1 MSKLKKRIHKLKQI
15 GLLLKRI
22 TYSVFHKTHPIFR
35 KKDYLLNLFNEKT
48 PKYNIQALNFQE
60 GIVLGEFQDKNYLI
74 HCQPGNL
81 LESTIYIEKI
91 WEGHLIKIMS
101 LYLDGGSGVMID
113 VGSNVGANTLPLAAK
128 HPQVKLHCFEPH
140 PEIYKRLKSNIKINN
155 INNVVSD
162 NYAISNSPEKSLKFF
177 AQKHADNMGRSSLKL
192 NSDIKDHE
200 EITVPTTRIDDRF
213 ADTIVPV
220 LLIKVDTQGTELD
233 ILQSAEKTVEKFRPA
248 IIFELEDRYFQDSER
263 VQEKKTLQEFFDSIN
278 YRLFNVSKGLN
289 FFPKL
294 DITQNYHGDILAL
307 PQ

>member
-1 MSKLKKRIHKLKQI
+1 MSKLKKRIYKLKKI
-15 GLLLKRI
+15 ELLFKRI
-22 TYSVFHKTHPIFR
+22 TYSVFHKTHPIFK
-35 KKDYLLNLFNEKT
+35 KKDYLLNLFKEKALE
-48 PKYNIQALNFQE
+48 YNIQALNFKE

-81 LESTIYIEKI
+81 LESTVFIEKI
-91 WEGHLIKIMS
+91 WEGHLVKIMS
-101 LYLDGGSGVMID
+101 LYLNEDSGIMID
-113 VGSNVGANTLPLAAK
+113 VGSNVGANTLPLAVK
-128 HPQVKLHCFEPH
+128 HTQVKFHCFEPH
-140 PEIYKRLKSNIKINN
+140 PEIYKRLNSNIKMNN

-162 NYAISNSPEKSLKFF
+162 NCAVSNSPEKSLKFY
-177 AQKHADNMGRSSLKL
+177 AQKNADNMGRSSLKL

-200 EITVPTTRIDDRF
+200 EITVPATRLDDRF
-213 ADTIVPV
+213 ADTSDSV

-233 ILQSAEKTVEKFRPA
+233 ILQSAAKTVEKFRPA

-263 VQEKKTLQEFFDSIN
+263 TQAKKTLQEFFDNLN